1 MWTNYNHYNPT
12 ILPVPRNLTFMPCS
26 IPTPE
31 RRELRDQCFARRDL
45 PSTKRKMHSEFFE
58 TSKPAKVLVTEE
70 VMANQ
75 LNGLHLSNSYT
86 SHGGKQDPEPSTS
99 GTSLLQDSV
108 LPKLTIC
115 DELRALKDSLNIL
128 PKVLEPERPTSAL
141 ILWQPP
147 AGDLG
152 RFLQHQMEKQNEKET
167 VDVDETDA
175 APELPRDA
183 EVPNTPPPVGLNMDV
198 ELENNNT
205 EMSCA
210 YSGFSRAI

>member
-1 MWTNYNHYNPT
+1 
-12 ILPVPRNLTFMPCS
+12 MPCR
-26 IPTPE
+26 IPSSAE
-31 RRELRDQCFARRDL
+31 VRRDL

-75 LNGLHLSNSYT
+75 LNGLHLSNNYT
-86 SHGGKQDPEPSTS
+86 THGAKKSPETSIPSTS
-99 GTSLLQDSV
+99 GTSLLHDSF

-128 PKVLEPERPTSAL
+128 PKALEPERPTSAL

-152 RFLQHQMEKQNEKET
+152 RLLQNQMDKQKDKESE
-167 VDVDETDA
+167 VVEDIESAPAPPTDA
-175 APELPRDA
+175 Q
-183 EVPNTPPPVGLNMDV
+183 VPNTPPPVGLNMDV